1 MGVYYFGY
9 GSNMSSKIMRTW
21 CGDGFRLVGVASL
34 ADHRLAFNRKSIRW
48 GAGAADVVP
57 AAGQTV
63 WGAVYELGNAC
74 LDAMDEKEAL
84 GVAYERMDCTVT
96 LLDGAQLNVMTYTV
110 IDKHEPELRPGPAYL
125 ETILEGAEENGL
137 PADYQQ
143 ALSLIK
149 SNAAV

>member
-1 MGVYYFGY
+1 
-9 GSNMSSKIMRTW
+9 
-21 CGDGFRLVGVASL
+21 
-34 ADHRLAFNRKSIRW
+34 
-48 GAGAADVVP
+48 
-57 AAGQTV
+57 
-63 WGAVYELGNAC
+63 
-74 LDAMDEKEAL
+74 MDEKEAL

-96 LLDGAQLNVMTYTV
+96 LLDGTQLNVMTYTV
-110 IDKHEPELRPGPAYL
+110 IDKHEPELRPASAYL